1 MHLCILAH
9 SSCTIFSKFHTVTI
23 FCLCCTIFMLH
34 FFLVA
39 LFSCLAI
46 SSCCIHFIL
55 HFFRVALFS
64 YFAISMQHFFRVAL
78 FSCCT
83 NFMLFFFKCCTIFL
97 CCTISCW
104 TFLVVHPL
112 HVALLCV
119 KKFFQNKLSTENVGA
134 AVSFSCAVWSL

>member
-1 MHLCILAH
+1 MAPWRPLSSLPIITTTLFKPVYNGRLTSVSVNWRPIMHLCILAH
-9 SSCTIFSKFHTVTI
+9 SSCTIFSRFYTVTI
-23 FCLCCTIFMLH
+23 ICSCYTIFMLH
-34 FFLVA
+34 FFL
-39 LFSCLAI
+39 
-46 SSCCIHFIL
+46 
-55 HFFRVALFS
+55 
-64 YFAISMQHFFRVAL
+64 VAL

-112 HVALLCV
+112 HVALSCV

-134 AVSFSCAVWSL
+134 TVSFSGAVWSL